1 MIPTLTPDQARALRL
16 RAGRLAALPPDDR
29 AGVDEVTR
37 ALVGIQAQ
45 DLAAAG
51 LAVRARSVGLTAA
64 DVTRARTDERSV
76 VRTWALRGTLHL
88 LAAEDVGWLTA
99 LLGPGCVAGDRRRRL
114 ALGLDD
120 ATCARATRL
129 LRDTLAARGPLTRAE
144 IVAALAAHGVALEGQ
159 AAPHLL
165 YYAAFTGGICGGPD
179 RGAQP
184 TYALTADWARP
195 GPALPEEAAAAEL
208 ARRYLAAYG
217 PATPADLAA
226 WSGLPLGTARAAWAR
241 IAGEL
246 LEVDLAGAP
255 AWLPAGRRDWLA
267 DPPAPPPR
275 LLGAFDTYLLG
286 YRGRD
291 LTVDAAHAA
300 RINAGGGMIR
310 PALLLAG
317 RAAGTWLL
325 RRGPAGARVEV
336 APFAALPPGAVAGL
350 EAEAADVGRFLGE
363 SAALRLLP
371 PA

>member
-1 MIPTLTPDQARALRL
+1 MPTLTPEQARALRL
-16 RAGRLAALPPDDR
+16 RAGRLAGLPPDDR
-29 AGVDEVTR
+29 AGVAGVVR
-37 ALVGIQAQ
+37 ALAGIQAQ
-45 DLAAAG
+45 DFAAAG
-51 LAVRARSVGLTAA
+51 LAVRARSVGLTGA
-64 DVTRARTDERSV
+64 DVTRARTEERSV

-99 LLGPGCVAGDRRRRL
+99 LLAPGCLAGDRRRRL

-120 ATCARATRL
+120 ATCARAARL
-129 LRDTLAARGPLTRAE
+129 LRDALAAGGPLTRAE

-165 YYAAFTGGICGGPD
+165 YYAAFSGLICGGPD

-184 TYALTADWARP
+184 TYALLADWAPP
-195 GPALPEEAAAAEL
+195 GPALPPDAAAAEL

-217 PATPADLAA
+217 PAAPADMAA
-226 WSGLPLGTARAAWAR
+226 WSGLPLAAVRAGWAR
-241 IAGEL
+241 IAAEL
-246 LEVDLAGAP
+246 REVDLAGAP
-255 AWLPAGRRDWLA
+255 AWLPAARAAWL
-267 DPPAPPPR
+267 DEPLTPPPR

-300 RINAGGGMIR
+300 HINAGGGMVR

-325 RRGPAGARVEV
+325 RRGPGGLRMEV
-336 APFAALPPGAVAGL
+336 TPFAALPAGAAAGL
-350 EAEAADVGRFLGE
+350 AAEAADVGRFLGAP
-363 SAALRLLP
+363 AALRLLA